1 MKGQYGDYHIVWDS
15 IMNKKGIIS
24 SVLAASMALSV
35 VSTESVAQE
44 VSETNSSGS
53 AVSSEGN
60 GSINDVKLYVTKTG
74 ETDSSVSVAWSSVE
88 NA

>member
-24 SVLAASMALSV
+24 SVLAASMALSA

-44 VSETNSSGS
+44 VSGTNSSGS
-53 AVSSEGN
+53 AVPSEGN
-60 GSINDVKLYVTKTG
+60 GSINRLFTEQAIPVAATG
-74 ETDSSVSVAWSSVE
+74 
-88 NA
+88 